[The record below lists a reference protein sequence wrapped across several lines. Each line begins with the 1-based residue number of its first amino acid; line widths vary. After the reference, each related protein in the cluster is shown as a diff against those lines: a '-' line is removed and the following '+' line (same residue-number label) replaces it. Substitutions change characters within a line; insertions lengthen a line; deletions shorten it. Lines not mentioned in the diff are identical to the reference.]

1 MNIYTKYEMIAILN
15 QMKDVL
21 YNVDVQSEVVEQH
34 PLFAIGYSKGGISR
48 LLEIL
53 NSMEDADF

>member
-1 MNIYTKYEMIAILN
+1 MIAILN

-34 PLFAIGYSKGGISR
+34 HLFAIGYSKGGISR